1 MAVWYL
7 GVAHQLK
14 ISFIM
19 LRFAFRAEGAEA
31 RGIAAEPPAKV
42 RSTKAGDGADSPTRA
57 TKKASAAPS
66 VRSGGFF
73 WRRSGS
79 PKLS

>member
-1 MAVWYL
+1 MTVWYL
-7 GVAHQLK
+7 GAAHQLK

-19 LRFAFRAEGAEA
+19 LRFAFRAKGAEA
-31 RGIAAEPPAKV
+31 RGIVAEPPANC
-42 RSTKAGDGADSPTRA
+42 RRQDAGDGADSPTRA

-73 WRRSGS
+73 CARSGS

>member
-1 MAVWYL
+1 
-7 GVAHQLK
+7 
-14 ISFIM
+14 M
-19 LRFAFRAEGAEA
+19 LRFALRAEGAEA
-31 RGIAAEPPAKV
+31 RGIAAEPPANC
-42 RSTKAGDGADSPTRA
+42 RRQDAGDGADSPTRA

-73 WRRSGS
+73 CARSGS

>member
-7 GVAHQLK
+7 GVAPQIK
-14 ISFIM
+14 ILFIM
-19 LRFAFRAEGAEA
+19 LRLGFCGEAATA
-31 RGIAAEPPAKV
+31 RGIVAEPPAKR
-42 RSTKAGDGADSPTRA
+42 RSREAGDGADSPTQA

-73 WRRSGS
+73 CARSGS